1 MAHRGCDFIFQV
13 APHKTRDN
21 AASSRPNPPGVP
33 RGNCPGAGPGAAAV
47 QNVFTTIATSV
58 PFPFSVIVFGT
69 IWQVMSGEELVHP
82 SITLPVVPGREV
94 SSNPNT
100 APPPGVVLTV
110 DGVPGFT
117 VIVTEELLLLKVAVT
132 VVAAVTVTEHP
143 PVPLH
148 PPPLQPANVEPSA
161 AVAVNPTTCPLAKLA
176 EHIGWHAIPAG
187 ALVTVPVPLP
197 ASVTVN
203 VKFVVLLLNM
213 AVTVVAAVNVTEHPA
228 VPLHPAPVQPA
239 NVEPAA
245 AVAVSATTCP
255 LAKFATQVGWQAIP
269 AGVLVTVPVPVP
281 VSVTV
286 KATFVADLVKV
297 AVTACAA
304 VMVTEQPAVPLQPAP
319 LQPAN
324 VEPAA
329 AVALSATT
337 CPLAKFA
344 MQVG

>member
-1 MAHRGCDFIFQV
+1 
-13 APHKTRDN
+13 
-21 AASSRPNPPGVP
+21 
-33 RGNCPGAGPGAAAV
+33 V

-110 DGVPGFT
+110 EGVPGFT

-132 VVAAVTVTEHP
+132 AVAAVTVTEHP

-161 AVAVNPTTCPLAKLA
+161 AVAVNATTCSLAKLA
-176 EHIGWHAIPAG
+176 EHIGWQAIPAG
-187 ALVTVPVPLP
+187 A
-197 ASVTVN
+197 
-203 VKFVVLLLNM
+203 
-213 AVTVVAAVNVTEHPA
+213 
-228 VPLHPAPVQPA
+228 
-239 NVEPAA
+239 
-245 AVAVSATTCP
+245 
-255 LAKFATQVGWQAIP
+255 
-269 AGVLVTVPVPVP
+269 LVTVPVPVP

-297 AVTACAA
+297 AWTASAA

-324 VEPAA
+324 VDPAA

>member
-132 VVAAVTVTEHP
+132 AVAAVTVTEHP

-148 PPPLQPANVEPSA
+148 PPPLQPPNVEPSA
-161 AVAVNPTTCPLAKLA
+161 AVAVNATTCPLAKLA
-176 EHIGWHAIPAG
+176 EHIG
-187 ALVTVPVPLP
+187 
-197 ASVTVN
+197 
-203 VKFVVLLLNM
+203 
-213 AVTVVAAVNVTEHPA
+213 
-228 VPLHPAPVQPA
+228 
-239 NVEPAA
+239 
-245 AVAVSATTCP
+245 
-255 LAKFATQVGWQAIP
+255 
-269 AGVLVTVPVPVP
+269 
-281 VSVTV
+281 
-286 KATFVADLVKV
+286 
-297 AVTACAA
+297 
-304 VMVTEQPAVPLQPAP
+304 
-319 LQPAN
+319 
-324 VEPAA
+324 
-329 AVALSATT
+329 
-337 CPLAKFA
+337 
-344 MQVG
+344 